1 MKKDSILGQ
10 LLLSENVAKANR
22 QPFQKYPNFTTRI
35 LLKTNS
41 HVALTTNSHMNL
53 SLVLL
58 KLEQQDL

>member
-22 QPFQKYPNFTTRI
+22 QHFQKYPNFITNI
-35 LLKTNS
+35 LHKTNL
-41 HVALTTNSHMNL
+41 HAALTTSNHMNL

-58 KLEQQDL
+58 KLEQQDS

>member
-1 MKKDSILGQ
+1 MRKDSILGQ

-22 QPFQKYPNFTTRI
+22 QLFQKYPNFITRI
-35 LLKTNS
+35 LHKTNL
-41 HVALTTNSHMNL
+41 HAALTTNSHMNL